1 MSMRSLV
8 LILSF
13 LLPLMAAARQADSTK
28 TAALGEKLAEYYET
42 LKHESLNVQKNECDF
57 LIESTSDSL
66 LRQFVALDIYGHYRD
81 SKIMGAEN
89 VAVHVYDKWFASGQV
104 KMRNEAE
111 LSAARA
117 FADFNRR
124 SLIGEK
130 APSIYME
137 TMDGSALEVFGPE
150 DGMGSFRILYF
161 YDTDCSKCELE
172 TSLLR
177 QLLKSKDYP
186 VELYAIYAGDD
197 PLAWKNYA
205 ARRLFIDGAIHLWD
219 PSLVSDFQEKY
230 GVTATPRLFLVA
242 PDGIILGRGLDVN
255 ALQTLLD
262 GIFAPRT
269 LEYGTSE
276 SEALYDGIFSAS
288 GGQPSEGE
296 VKGMSDYIADRTL
309 ARGDTLLFRQMAGDY
324 LYYLASHSGEGVKEG
339 LRYHIDR
346 NIFSQDVWKSADDS
360 LKVVG
365 FAQIMSDLLSK
376 AAPGTVVPG
385 IKVPGQL
392 YTWRGEKFRS
402 KRLDKLNKKVN
413 IMIFYT
419 EGCEVCAAQ
428 KAAAQALLRGDV
440 APEQAGVVG
449 KDSHV
454 DSRDIN
460 VFMINMDKIMASDPA
475 LATRLM
481 DSFDLSTLPYILIT
495 DSEGVVLRRYVSFI

>member
-1 MSMRSLV
+1 
-8 LILSF
+8 
-13 LLPLMAAARQADSTK
+13 MAAARQADSTK
-28 TAALGEKLAEYYET
+28 TAALGDKLAEYYET
-42 LKHESLNVQKNECDF
+42 LKHESLDVQKNECDF

-66 LRQFVALDIYGHYRD
+66 LKQFVALDIYGHYRD

-296 VKGMSDYIADRTL
+296 VKGISDYIADRTL

-402 KRLDKLNKKVN
+402 KRIDKLNEKVN

-495 DSEGVVLRRYVSFI
+495 DSEGVVLRRYVSLL

>member
-1 MSMRSLV
+1 
-8 LILSF
+8 
-13 LLPLMAAARQADSTK
+13 MAAARQADSTK
-28 TAALGEKLAEYYET
+28 TAALGDKLAEYYET

-376 AAPGTVVPG
+376 AAQGTVVPG

-495 DSEGVVLRRYVSFI
+495 DSEGVVLRRYVSLL

>member
-1 MSMRSLV
+1 
-8 LILSF
+8 
-13 LLPLMAAARQADSTK
+13 MAAARQADSTK

-495 DSEGVVLRRYVSFI
+495 DSEGVVLRRYVSLL

>member
-28 TAALGEKLAEYYET
+28 TAALGDKLAEYYET

-495 DSEGVVLRRYVSFI
+495 DSEGVVLRRYVSLL

>member
-1 MSMRSLV
+1 MKYIS

-13 LLPLMAAARQADSTK
+13 LLPLMAAARQQDSTK
-28 TAALGEKLAEYYET
+28 RAELGKKLAEYYET
-42 LKHESLNVQKNECDF
+42 LKHESLDVQKNECDF

-89 VAVHVYDKWFASGQV
+89 VAVHIYDKWFASGAV
-104 KMRNEAE
+104 EMKDEAE
-111 LSAARA
+111 LSEART
-117 FADFNRR
+117 FADFNRS
-124 SLIGEK
+124 SLIGQK
-130 APSIYME
+130 APSLYME
-137 TMDGSALEVFGPE
+137 AIDGSALEVFGPE
-150 DGMGSFRILYF
+150 DGKGSFRVLYF
-161 YDTDCSKCELE
+161 YDTSCSKCELE

-205 ARRLFIDGAIHLWD
+205 TERLSIDGAIHLWD
-219 PSLVSDFQEKY
+219 PSLVSDFHKKY

-242 PDGIILGRGLDVN
+242 SDGVILGRGLDVN

-262 GIFAPRT
+262 GIFAPSV
-269 LEYGTSE
+269 LEYGGPE

-288 GGQPSEGE
+288 GGLPSEAE
-296 VKGMSDYIADRTL
+296 VKGIADYIADRTL
-309 ARGDTLLFRQMAGDY
+309 ARGDTLMFRQMAGDY

-346 NIFSQDVWKSADDS
+346 NILSCDVWESADDS

-365 FAQIMSDLLSK
+365 FAQMMSDLLSK
-376 AAPGTVVPG
+376 AAPGTLVPG

-392 YTWRGEKFRS
+392 CTWRGEKF
-402 KRLDKLNKKVN
+402 KDQRLDKLKKKVN
-413 IMIFYT
+413 IIIFYT

-428 KAAAQALLRGDV
+428 KAAAMDLLRGDV
-440 APEQAGVVG
+440 APEQNGFDG
-449 KDSHV
+449 KESYADK
-454 DSRDIN
+454 RDVN
-460 VFMINMDKIMASDPA
+460 VFIVNVDKIISSDPA

-481 DSFDLSTLPYILIT
+481 DSFDLSVLPYILIT

>member
-1 MSMRSLV
+1 
-8 LILSF
+8 
-13 LLPLMAAARQADSTK
+13 MAAARQADSTK
-28 TAALGEKLAEYYET
+28 TAALGDKLAEYYET

-104 KMRNEAE
+104 KMRTEAE

-495 DSEGVVLRRYVSFI
+495 DSEGVVLRRYVSLL

>member
-28 TAALGEKLAEYYET
+28 TAALGDKLAEYYET
-42 LKHESLNVQKNECDF
+42 LKHESLDVQKNECDF

-177 QLLKSKDYP
+177 QLLKSKDFP

-197 PLAWKNYA
+197 PLVWKNYA
-205 ARRLFIDGAIHLWD
+205 ARGLFIDGAIHLWD

-296 VKGMSDYIADRTL
+296 VKGISDYIADRTL

-392 YTWRGEKFRS
+392 YTWRGEKFQS

>member
-1 MSMRSLV
+1 
-8 LILSF
+8 
-13 LLPLMAAARQADSTK
+13 MAAARQADSTK

-42 LKHESLNVQKNECDF
+42 LKHESLDVQKNECDF

-66 LRQFVALDIYGHYRD
+66 LRQFVALDIYGHYLD

-89 VAVHVYDKWFASGQV
+89 VAVHVYDKWFSSGAV
-104 KMRNEAE
+104 EMRDEAE
-111 LSAARA
+111 LSEARA

-137 TMDGSALEVFGPE
+137 TLDGSALEVFGPE

-161 YDTDCSKCELE
+161 YDTDCSKCALE
-172 TSLLR
+172 TSMLRKLLTNHE
-177 QLLKSKDYP
+177 YP
-186 VELYAIYAGDD
+186 VELYAIYVGDD
-197 PLAWKNYA
+197 RQAWNDYA
-205 ARRLFIDGAIHLWD
+205 AGQLSVDGAMHLWD
-219 PSLVSDFQEKY
+219 PSLVSDFQKKY
-230 GVTATPRLFLVA
+230 GVTQTPRLFLVA
-242 PDGIILGRGLDVN
+242 PDGIILGRSLDVN

-296 VKGMSDYIADRTL
+296 VKGISDYIADRTL

-324 LYYLASHSGEGVKEG
+324 LYYLVSHSGEGVKEG

-346 NIFSQDVWKSADDS
+346 NILSRNVWKSPDDS

-392 YTWRGEKFRS
+392 YTWRGEKFQD
-402 KRLDKLNKKVN
+402 KRLDKLKKKVN
-413 IMIFYT
+413 ILIFYT

-428 KAAAQALLRGDV
+428 KAEALALLRGDV
-440 APEQAGVVG
+440 VPEKAGVVG
-449 KDSHV
+449 KDSHI
-454 DSRDIN
+454 DNRDIN
-460 VFMINMDKIMASDPA
+460 VFMVNVDKIMSSDPA
-475 LATRLM
+475 LAARLM

-495 DSEGVVLRRYVSFI
+495 DSEGVVLRRYVSLL

>member
-1 MSMRSLV
+1 
-8 LILSF
+8 
-13 LLPLMAAARQADSTK
+13 MAAARQADSTK
-28 TAALGEKLAEYYET
+28 TAALGDKLAEYYET
-42 LKHESLNVQKNECDF
+42 LKHESLDVQKNECDF

-66 LRQFVALDIYGHYRD
+66 LKQFVALDIYGHYRD

-89 VAVHVYDKWFASGQV
+89 VAVHVYDKWFAFGQV

-205 ARRLFIDGAIHLWD
+205 ARRQFIDGAIHLWD

-296 VKGMSDYIADRTL
+296 VKGISDYIADRTL

-392 YTWRGEKFRS
+392 YTWRGEKFQS

-495 DSEGVVLRRYVSFI
+495 DSEGVVLRRYVSLL

>member
-1 MSMRSLV
+1 
-8 LILSF
+8 
-13 LLPLMAAARQADSTK
+13 MAAARQADSTK
-28 TAALGEKLAEYYET
+28 TAALGDKLAEYYET

-495 DSEGVVLRRYVSFI
+495 DSEGVVLRRYVSLL

>member
-28 TAALGEKLAEYYET
+28 TAALGDKLAEYYET

-89 VAVHVYDKWFASGQV
+89 VAVHIYDKWFASGLI
-104 KMRNEAE
+104 KMRDEAE
-111 LSAARA
+111 LSAAQA

-495 DSEGVVLRRYVSFI
+495 DSEGVVLRRYVSLL

>member
-28 TAALGEKLAEYYET
+28 TAALGDKLAEYYET

-117 FADFNRR
+117 FEDFKRR

-376 AAPGTVVPG
+376 AAQGTVVPG

-402 KRLDKLNKKVN
+402 KRLDKLNQKVN

-495 DSEGVVLRRYVSFI
+495 DSEGVVLRRYVSLL

>member
-1 MSMRSLV
+1 MRL
-8 LILSF
+8 
-13 LLPLMAAARQADSTK
+13 
-28 TAALGEKLAEYYET
+28 
-42 LKHESLNVQKNECDF
+42 
-57 LIESTSDSL
+57 
-66 LRQFVALDIYGHYRD
+66 
-81 SKIMGAEN
+81 
-89 VAVHVYDKWFASGQV
+89 

-495 DSEGVVLRRYVSFI
+495 DSEGVVLRRYVSLL

>member
-1 MSMRSLV
+1 
-8 LILSF
+8 
-13 LLPLMAAARQADSTK
+13 MAAARQADSTK
-28 TAALGEKLAEYYET
+28 TAALGDKLAEYYET
-42 LKHESLNVQKNECDF
+42 LKHESLDVQKNECDF

-296 VKGMSDYIADRTL
+296 VKGISDYIADRTL

-402 KRLDKLNKKVN
+402 KRIDKLNEKVN

-495 DSEGVVLRRYVSFI
+495 DSEGVVLRRYVSLL

>member
-1 MSMRSLV
+1 
-8 LILSF
+8 
-13 LLPLMAAARQADSTK
+13 MAATRQADSTK
-28 TAALGEKLAEYYET
+28 TAALGDKLAEYYET
-42 LKHESLNVQKNECDF
+42 LKHESLDVQKNECDF

-66 LRQFVALDIYGHYRD
+66 LKQFVALDIYGHYRD

-296 VKGMSDYIADRTL
+296 VKGISDYIADRTL

-392 YTWRGEKFRS
+392 YTWRGEKFQS

-419 EGCEVCAAQ
+419 EGCEVCSAQ

-454 DSRDIN
+454 DSSDIN

-495 DSEGVVLRRYVSFI
+495 DSEGVVLRRYVSLL

>member
-1 MSMRSLV
+1 MKYIS

-13 LLPLMAAARQADSTK
+13 LLPLMAAARQQDSTK
-28 TAALGEKLAEYYET
+28 RAELGKKLAEYYET
-42 LKHESLNVQKNECDF
+42 LKHESLDVQKNECDF

-376 AAPGTVVPG
+376 AAQGTVVPG

-495 DSEGVVLRRYVSFI
+495 DSEGVVLRRYVSLL